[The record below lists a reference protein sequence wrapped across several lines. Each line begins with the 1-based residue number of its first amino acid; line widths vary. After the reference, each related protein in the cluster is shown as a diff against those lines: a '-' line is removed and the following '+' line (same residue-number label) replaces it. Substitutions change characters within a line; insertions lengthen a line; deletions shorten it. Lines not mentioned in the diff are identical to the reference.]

1 MQNQSNQVQGSQ
13 KQYKFDQILIRLS
26 EMVILQD
33 KIDYLKHLF
42 NNQKDL
48 KELVFD
54 CNMQNILFTIQK
66 ETMDNRI
73 CIFSKNQPCV
83 SQLNQKKSMNV
94 VSSIL
99 NYLSDAQ
106 SLENLKLQ
114 FEKWNMCGEE
124 QVSDLTE
131 KVRDI
136 LKVCQL
142 KQFTLNLSG
151 WNSAPVTLIQKI
163 TSILNDLQRK
173 KNIFYL
179 DLDFSSWDKCTEL
192 DIIQLGDSL
201 INISL
206 NCPIKTLRLNFSWWW
221 HIQETGLNFIG
232 KTLDKL
238 NLSQTL
244 KDEICINLQH
254 ISKVQRNGFERL
266 FNSFAEVKTS
276 SFKLNMDY
284 WQQLKDE
291 DIIFLSQ
298 QISKFARKN
307 SNNLKNFSLIGSNWT
322 QVTDKGMNYLLNSI
336 REVLEQNIKCIESF
350 QINLSDSKIQNVETT
365 KKVFSLLQ
373 ILKQNEAINLKLFI
387 FNISKWKMFD
397 KESEIY
403 KDIIQNLIQLFSNK
417 MIILIEFKGDCVL
430 ESFMKEVKNCQIYK
444 QKIVLQYSI
453 IQDKLQ
459 AYRKEILWDLIKVIK

>member
-1 MQNQSNQVQGSQ
+1 MQNQLSETQGCQ
-13 KQYKFDQILIRLS
+13 KQYQFDQILIRLS

-54 CNMQNILFTIQK
+54 CNIK
-66 ETMDNRI
+66 
-73 CIFSKNQPCV
+73 SQPLV
-83 SQLNQKKSMNV
+83 SQLNQKKSINV
-94 VSSIL
+94 VSNIL
-99 NYLSDAQ
+99 NQLSDAQ

-114 FEKWNMCGEE
+114 FERWNMCGEE

-151 WNSAPVTLIQKI
+151 WNSAPVTVIQNI
-163 TSILNDLQRK
+163 TSILNDLHRK

-179 DLDFSSWDKCTEL
+179 NLDFSSWDKCTEL
-192 DIIQLGDSL
+192 DIIQLGESL
-201 INISL
+201 INICL
-206 NCPIKTLRLNFSWWW
+206 NCPIKTLKLNFSWWW

-238 NLSQTL
+238 NLNQTL
-244 KDEICINLQH
+244 KDEIYINLQH

-266 FNSFAEVKTS
+266 FNSFSQVKTC
-276 SFKLNMDY
+276 SFELNMDY

-291 DIIFLSQ
+291 DVIFLSL

-307 SNNLKNFSLIGSNWT
+307 TNNLKKFSLIGSNWT
-322 QVTDKGMNYLLNSI
+322 QVTDEGINYLLNSI

-350 QINLSDSKIQNVETT
+350 QVNLCDSKIQSVETT
-365 KKVFSLLQ
+365 KKVFKLLQ
-373 ILKQNEAINLKLFI
+373 ILKQKEPTNLKLFI

-403 KDIIQNLIQLFSNK
+403 KEIIQNVIQLFSNK
-417 MIILIEFKGDCVL
+417 IMILIEFKGDSIL
-430 ESFMKEVKNCQIYK
+430 ENLMREVKNCQTYK
-444 QKIVLQYSI
+444 QKIVLQYNI
-453 IQDKLQ
+453 IQQKLQ
-459 AYRKEILWDLIKVIK
+459 AFRKEILWDLIKVIK

>member
-1 MQNQSNQVQGSQ
+1 MQNQQNQDLGSQ

-48 KELVFD
+48 KELIFD
-54 CNMQNILFTIQK
+54 CNL
-66 ETMDNRI
+66 
-73 CIFSKNQPCV
+73 KNQALI
-83 SQLNQKKSMNV
+83 SQLNQKKSINV
-94 VSSIL
+94 VSNIL

-106 SLENLKLQ
+106 SLEHLKLQ

-151 WNSAPVTLIQKI
+151 WNSAPVTLIQNI
-163 TSILNDLQRK
+163 TSILNDLHRK

-201 INISL
+201 INICL
-206 NCPIKTLRLNFSWWW
+206 NCPIKTLKLNFSWWW

-238 NLSQTL
+238 NLNQTL

-266 FNSFAEVKTS
+266 FNSFSEVKTCT
-276 SFKLNMDY
+276 FKLNMDY

-291 DIIFLSQ
+291 DVIFLSQ

-307 SNNLKNFSLIGSNWT
+307 VNNLKNFSLICSNWT

-336 REVLEQNIKCIESF
+336 REVLQSNIKCIETF
-350 QINLSDSKIQNVETT
+350 QVNLSDSKVQNVETT
-365 KKVFSLLQ
+365 KSVFNLLQ
-373 ILKQNEAINLKLFI
+373 ILKQNEATNLKLFN

-397 KESEIY
+397 KQSEIY
-403 KDIIQNLIQLFSNK
+403 KDIVQNVIYLFSNK
-417 MIILIEFKGDCVL
+417 IIILIEFKGDCIL
-430 ESFMKEVKNCQIYK
+430 ENLMREVKNCQVYK
-444 QKIVLQYSI
+444 QKVVLQFSTV
-453 IQDKLQ
+453 QQKLL